1 MDRDTLVRHERERAD
16 RIAAAAARLHHQ
28 EEEQEVVLG
37 EV

>member
-16 RIAAAAARLHHQ
+16 RIAAAAALHHQ

>member
-16 RIAAAAARLHHQ
+16 RIAAAAAVHHQ